1 MAEVDAK
8 ILKQVEFY
16 FSNSNLPGDKFLR
29 GLTQKED
36 GWVDISVIS
45 SFKMMKKLSEDQVV
59 IVAAIRKSPELL
71 EVNEE
76 GTKLRRKI
84 PLPENVDITPSS
96 IYAKGFP
103 EDYTL
108 AQINEFFG
116 KVLEE
121 KEKILSTRL
130 RRFKDKKFKGSV
142 FIEFDSVATAQRVAG
157 LTLKAPTEEAA
168 DLLVKMKGDYLSEKK
183 EEMLARKNSKKRK
196 NTDAAEDSK
205 EPEVAF
211 KRDVVLDSII
221 KIENLPE
228 GCMRE
233 DIKSYF
239 EGADCAVAFVEFNKG
254 NELGYVRLGEESE
267 IKAAA
272 TAAKLTEAKTEL
284 EGKIPAL
291 TVLTGDDEQAY
302 WTKTFD
308 LQEAKKK
315 GRSNNKKGKGGGYRG
330 GKRQRK

>member
-130 RRFKDKKFKGSV
+130 RRFKDKKIQGL
-142 FIEFDSVATAQRVAG
+142 RVH
-157 LTLKAPTEEAA
+157 
-168 DLLVKMKGDYLSEKK
+168 
-183 EEMLARKNSKKRK
+183 
-196 NTDAAEDSK
+196 
-205 EPEVAF
+205 
-211 KRDVVLDSII
+211 
-221 KIENLPE
+221 
-228 GCMRE
+228 
-233 DIKSYF
+233 
-239 EGADCAVAFVEFNKG
+239 
-254 NELGYVRLGEESE
+254 
-267 IKAAA
+267 
-272 TAAKLTEAKTEL
+272 
-284 EGKIPAL
+284 
-291 TVLTGDDEQAY
+291 
-302 WTKTFD
+302 
-308 LQEAKKK
+308 
-315 GRSNNKKGKGGGYRG
+315 
-330 GKRQRK
+330 

>member
-196 NTDAAEDSK
+196 NTDAA
-205 EPEVAF
+205 
-211 KRDVVLDSII
+211 
-221 KIENLPE
+221 
-228 GCMRE
+228 
-233 DIKSYF
+233 
-239 EGADCAVAFVEFNKG
+239 
-254 NELGYVRLGEESE
+254 
-267 IKAAA
+267 
-272 TAAKLTEAKTEL
+272 
-284 EGKIPAL
+284 
-291 TVLTGDDEQAY
+291 
-302 WTKTFD
+302 
-308 LQEAKKK
+308 
-315 GRSNNKKGKGGGYRG
+315 
-330 GKRQRK
+330 